1 VKEILPCIPIFIIA
15 LFIITKIKI
24 WKLNKLSSVSEGIKK
39 MWSVY
44 TKDIAFKVK
53 GNFVTLVNMDEPGV
67 H

>member
-1 VKEILPCIPIFIIA
+1 
-15 LFIITKIKI
+15 
-24 WKLNKLSSVSEGIKK
+24 LSSVSEGIKK